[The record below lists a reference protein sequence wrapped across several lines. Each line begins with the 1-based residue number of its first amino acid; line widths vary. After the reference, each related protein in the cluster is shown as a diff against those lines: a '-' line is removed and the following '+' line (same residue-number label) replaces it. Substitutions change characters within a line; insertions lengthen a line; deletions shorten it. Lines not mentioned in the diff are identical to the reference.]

1 MSSYQINN
9 FYDRLVK
16 GPIPIIAH
24 SLTQA
29 QSSHN
34 KDGEAIHPNQ
44 EGIILGR
51 IVSLLI

>member
-9 FYDRLVK
+9 FYDQLEK

-24 SLTQA
+24 SLTQE

-34 KDGEAIHPNQ
+34 KDGETVHPNQ